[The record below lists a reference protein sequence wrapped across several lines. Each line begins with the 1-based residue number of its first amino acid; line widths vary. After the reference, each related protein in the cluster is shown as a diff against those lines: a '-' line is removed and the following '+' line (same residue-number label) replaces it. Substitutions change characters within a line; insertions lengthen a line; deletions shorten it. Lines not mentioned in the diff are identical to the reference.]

1 MRSGL
6 QPRIPSPLPQEESG
20 RAAQPVRVVDA
31 FYQFLPPKSLSFFKR
46 TYSVRSPRPLIPAIT
61 VAPAFPRKLPIARIK
76 IPPQQV
82 LVFQDVVF
90 TAYRN
95 TNIDPLDYVPL
106 SPLQNKRLLG
116 FVGYGFTVGDR
127 AFFNANTN
135 VGSLSDSSGV
145 PGSAGG
151 GGEFN
156 QPTLNSVVS
165 GSSAIIPYQGS
176 LAEGTRGFAA
186 YGRPGQTIEASA
198 VFIRLPPFEVERFTV
213 DFSGYLM
220 TEAHFDKVLS
230 KIE

>member
-76 IPPQQV
+76 IPSQQV

-106 SPLQNKRLLG
+106 SPLENKRLLG

-135 VGSLSDSSGV
+135 VGSLADSSGV

-151 GGEFN
+151 GGEFG
-156 QPTLNSVVS
+156 QATLNSVIS

>member
-6 QPRIPSPLPQEESG
+6 QPRIPSPLPQEEAG
-20 RAAQPVRVVDA
+20 RPAQPVRVIDA

-46 TYSVRSPRPLIPAIT
+46 TYAVRAPRPLIPSIT
-61 VAPAFPRKLPIARIK
+61 VTPAFPRKLPIARIK
-76 IPPQQV
+76 VPSQQV

-106 SPLQNKRLLG
+106 SPLENKRLLG

-127 AFFNANTN
+127 SFFNANTN
-135 VGSLSDSSGV
+135 VGSLADSSGV

-151 GGEFN
+151 GDIFST
-156 QPTLNSVVS
+156 TLNGVVS

-213 DFSGYLM
+213 DFSGYLL
-220 TEAHFDKVLS
+220 TEAHFDKILS

>member
-6 QPRIPSPLPQEESG
+6 QPRIPSPLPQEEVG
-20 RAAQPVRVVDA
+20 RPAQPVRVVDA

-46 TYSVRSPRPLIPAIT
+46 TYSVRAPRPLIPSIT

-76 IPPQQV
+76 VPSQQV

-106 SPLQNKRLLG
+106 SPLENKRLLG

-127 AFFNANTN
+127 SFFNANTN
-135 VGSLSDSSGV
+135 VGSLADSSGV

-151 GGEFN
+151 GDIFST
-156 QPTLNSVVS
+156 TLNGVVS

-186 YGRPGQTIEASA
+186 YGRPGQTIDASA

-213 DFSGYLM
+213 DFSGYLLN
-220 TEAHFDKVLS
+220 EAHFDKILS

>member
-106 SPLQNKRLLG
+106 SPLENKRLLG

-135 VGSLSDSSGV
+135 VGSLADSSGV

-151 GGEFN
+151 GGEFG
-156 QPTLNSVVS
+156 QATLNSVIS